1 MVPSGTQA
9 ASKLSR
15 LLPTL
20 CCIAIVSA
28 ALCSNAAS
36 QPSTD
41 FYAGRTITIVC
52 GFAAGGGYDAYA
64 RLLSRHLGRH
74 IPGNPRII
82 VQNMTG
88 AGSVRAA
95 NYVYVNAPKDGTVI
109 AAVNQNMPMY
119 QLLGGNGA
127 QFDATKFQWLGS
139 LIHSN
144 GILITWHT
152 SATKTL
158 ADAFKRETIM
168 GGSGTQADSHIFP
181 TLLNNLLGTRFK
193 VVNGYSGGTADIML
207 AVERGE
213 VEGRGGT
220 AWASLKSGYP
230 SWIAEKKINVL
241 IQFGLT
247 PEPELPGVPILHEV
261 AKTKEDKDVAFLI
274 SLPIALGYG
283 YWLAPEVPPERLTI
297 LRDAWSRAVTDPTF
311 LAEAKKAGLPIKIER
326 AAEIAAN
333 VARAGA
339 LPASVLNRTAAL
351 LEWKR

>member
-1 MVPSGTQA
+1 MMPSGTQA
-9 ASKLSR
+9 ASKLST
-15 LLPTL
+15 LLPALCWTAAVLATL
-20 CCIAIVSA
+20 CTS
-28 ALCSNAAS
+28 AAS

-41 FYAGRTITIVC
+41 FYAGRTITIIC

-74 IPGNPRII
+74 IPGNPRVI

-95 NYVYVNAPKDGTVI
+95 NHVYVNAPKDGTVI

-139 LIHSN
+139 LINSN
-144 GILITWHT
+144 GVLITWHT
-152 SATKTL
+152 SPTKSL
-158 ADAFKRETIM
+158 EDAYKRETIM

-193 VVNGYSGGTADIML
+193 VVNGYSGGTADINL

-230 SWIAEKKINVL
+230 SWIAEKKINVI

-261 AKTKEDKDVAFLI
+261 AKTQEDKDVAFLI

-283 YWLAPEVPPERLTI
+283 YWLAPEVPRERLAV
-297 LRDAWSRAVTDPTF
+297 LRNAWSRTVTDATF
-311 LAEAKKAGLPIKIER
+311 LAEANKAGLPIKIEG